1 MADVSLKE
9 LLEAGAHFGHQTRR
23 WNPKMQ
29 KFIFG
34 ARGGVHII
42 DLTKTGVLL
51 KEAVDF
57 ARETAANGGK
67 VLLVGTKRQAAAV
80 VREEAEAAG
89 MPFVTERWLGGMLT
103 NFRTI
108 RLQVQRLKKLEA
120 GLSSGDFASK
130 YNKKEVLDFT
140 NEAAALNR
148 IFGGIKDMDGIPGA
162 VFVVDVPKETIA
174 VAEARKL
181 GIPVIAIADTNADPD
196 LIDYPIP
203 ANDDAIKT
211 VRIITHTIAQ
221 AAAEGAKQYAAKA
234 KEAATTTEA

>member
-1 MADVSLKE
+1 MADVALKE

-23 WNPKMQ
+23 WNPKMKQ
-29 KFIFG
+29 YIFG

-51 KEAVDF
+51 KEATDF
-57 ARETAANGGK
+57 ARQTAAKGGK
-67 VLLVGTKRQAAAV
+67 VLFVGTKRQAAPV
-80 VREEAEAAG
+80 VKEEAVAVG

-120 GLSSGDFASK
+120 GLESGDFVSK

-140 NEAAALNR
+140 NEAAALDR
-148 IFGGIKDMDGIPGA
+148 IFGGIKKMDGLPGA
-162 VFVVDVPKETIA
+162 IFVVDAPKETIA

-181 GIPVIAIADTNADPD
+181 GIPVIAIADSNADPD
-196 LIDYPIP
+196 LMDYPIP
-203 ANDDAIKT
+203 ANDDAIKA
-211 VRIITHTIAQ
+211 VRVITHAIAE
-221 AAAEGAKQYAAKA
+221 ATAEGAQMYASKA
-234 KEAATTTEA
+234 KEETKEA